1 MEVTTG
7 KRRFQGMQKSLFYKG
22 FRHFQRGKRY
32 RILSPLCLPIP
43 SHRRVSYYSALRAV
57 CQSFDGGEF
66 VAMLY
71 VPPRVESGS
80 PNA

>member
-7 KRRFQGMQKSLFYKG
+7 KRRFQREQKALFYKG

-43 SHRRVSYYSALRAV
+43 PHRHTV
-57 CQSFDGGEF
+57 F
-66 VAMLY
+66 LY
-71 VPPRVESGS
+71 PLCVVL
-80 PNA
+80 

>member
-1 MEVTTG
+1 MVPVAGLEPA
-7 KRRFQGMQKSLFYKG
+7 RILL
-22 FRHFQRGKRY
+22 RG
-32 RILSPLCLPIP
+32 ILSPLCLPIP